1 MHLFKIVD
9 KGIEFPSTGSGV
21 YLTVGGDVVCG
32 FKVSCE
38 LSFGFRRGQ
47 ELELRAG
54 ILEGSRVP
62 LLAGRLVL
70 LVRFFASTVKLF
82 AVTHVEIA
90 TVTAVGFAVDL
101 IDA

>member
-21 YLTVGGDVVCG
+21 YLTVGGNVVCG

-70 LVRFFASTVKLF
+70 LIRFLF
-82 AVTHVEIA
+82 LMME
-90 TVTAVGFAVDL
+90 L
-101 IDA
+101 ITM